1 VAERRAARE
10 AATGSRG
17 KYGGRSDGRQAAPFA
32 AAAGR
37 CSLTL
42 ESVATASADGGIG
55 RASGRAAARLLAAP
69 GAWPVHLVLAALVLP
84 RAAFLGEA
92 IFDGDVHLD
101 WYPRTL
107 AFARAL
113 RAGLPPLWDL
123 SIGFGQPF
131 LADPSGQV
139 LYPTSW
145 LALLLAP
152 TVLYTV
158 FALSHL
164 VLAGTGAT
172 SLARSS
178 GLRRVEATAA
188 GAAFMLSGP
197 VVSIVNNWPHFAGLT
212 WMPWVVFGT
221 HCVVRR
227 PGRRSAALFAA
238 CLCLQVLAGSPD
250 MLMLTA
256 LASAAWAVGC
266 WRQSDLRRPWRILL
280 WGVAGTA
287 LAVLLS
293 AGQWIPT
300 VDLAARAA
308 RRGLPITTAAQWSV
322 PPAGL
327 VRLLVPLDGTGRVAY
342 APPAQTALF
351 DSLRHPFLVSIH
363 LGVVTAALGV
373 VALASRRRRRLL
385 WALAGVAAFA
395 TVAAL
400 GAHAPLFDLLRRLV
414 PGVANL
420 RYPSKAMSVPA
431 LAGAILAGQGLA
443 ALRRR
448 APSRAAAGA
457 GLAAFGGL
465 ALIGTAILFGPAWSL
480 AIRWGLL
487 LDRDGAPED
496 ALPWAFRFG
505 ALGAVALLAA
515 AVVWRHR
522 TRGLPATAAAG
533 VAACLAG
540 SLLLSHYDLQSTA
553 PASLLTFVPPV
564 ISAFDRSDRGRLYVY
579 EYAFTA
585 GIARSRL
592 GHESPYAVAQPP
604 AGIDPRPVA
613 ALALRLYPLPPVSGS
628 WDVEGSYDLDLRGLQ
643 PLGLRSLVDR
653 LRGLEGTS
661 AHLSLMRLGAVR
673 TIVALHRRGLEPYA
687 PGPTYPSLFA
697 EPILTFGVPGALP
710 RARVVGRARALEGDA
725 AVQAILAPGF
735 DAAGEVVLS
744 GPAAAAVAATA
755 RPGPAAVRVM
765 ELRGDRV
772 RLDAELTEPGL
783 VVLADA
789 YDPGWRAWVDGRRS
803 SVLIANVA
811 FRAVAVPAGRHAI
824 EMRYQPPSVALGLSL
839 SAAGLVLL
847 AAAGRPRRLTPA
859 AASTSSAG
867 SPPAS
872 ASGAGPPSA

>member
-1 VAERRAARE
+1 
-10 AATGSRG
+10 
-17 KYGGRSDGRQAAPFA
+17 
-32 AAAGR
+32 
-37 CSLTL
+37 
-42 ESVATASADGGIG
+42 VATASAGGGIG

-84 RAAFLGEA
+84 RAVFLGEA

-107 AFARAL
+107 AFARTV

-145 LALLLAP
+145 LAAVLAP
-152 TVLYTV
+152 AALYTV
-158 FALSHL
+158 FALAHL

-172 SLARSS
+172 RLARAS
-178 GLRRVEATAA
+178 GLRRVEAAAA

-212 WMPWVVFGT
+212 WMPWVVFGA
-221 HCVVRR
+221 HRVVRR
-227 PGRRSAALFAA
+227 PGRRSAALFAT
-238 CLCLQVLAGSPD
+238 CLGLQVFAGSPD

-256 LASAAWAVGC
+256 LVSVAWAIGC
-266 WRQSDLRRPWRILL
+266 WRRADLRRPWRALR
-280 WGVAGTA
+280 WGVAGTS
-287 LAVLLS
+287 LAVVLS

-308 RRGLPITTAAQWSV
+308 RRGLPMTTAAQWSV

-327 VRLLVPLDGTGRVAY
+327 VRVLVPLDGTGRVAY
-342 APPAQTALF
+342 PPSAQTALF

-363 LGVVTAALGV
+363 LGVVTASLAA
-373 VALASRRRRRLL
+373 VAVASRRRRRLV
-385 WALAGVAAFA
+385 WALGGVAVVA

-400 GAHAPLFDLLRRLV
+400 GAHAPLFEMLRRLV

-457 GLAAFGGL
+457 GLAAVGGL
-465 ALIGTAILFGPAWSL
+465 VLTGTAVLFGPAWSH
-480 AIRWGLL
+480 AVRWGLL
-487 LDRDGAPED
+487 LDRQGALED
-496 ALPWAFRFG
+496 ALPWAYRFA
-505 ALGAVALLAA
+505 ALGALAFLAA

-522 TRGLPATAAAG
+522 TRGLPAPAAVG

-564 ISAFDRSDRGRLYVY
+564 ISAFDGSERGRLYVY

-592 GHESPYAVAQPP
+592 GHESPYAVVQPP
-604 AGIDPRPVA
+604 AGIDPRPLA

-643 PLGLRSLVDR
+643 PLGLRALVDR
-653 LRGLEGTS
+653 LRGLEGTP

-687 PGPTYPSLFA
+687 AGPTYPSLFA
-697 EPILTFGVPGALP
+697 EPILTFGVPGTLP

-725 AVQAILAPGF
+725 AVQAIIAPDF

-744 GPAAAAVAATA
+744 GPGAAEAAATS
-755 RPGPAAVRVM
+755 RPGPGAVRVL

-772 RLDAELTEPGL
+772 RLAAELTEPGL

-789 YDPGWRAWVDGRRS
+789 YDPGWRAWVDGRPAR
-803 SVLIANVA
+803 VLVANAA

-824 EMRYQPPSVALGLSL
+824 EMRYRPSSVAVGLAL
-839 SAAGLVLL
+839 SAAGLVLVAV
-847 AAAGRPRRLTPA
+847 AARRRRLTPA
-859 AASTSSAG
+859 GASTSSAG

-872 ASGAGPPSA
+872 ASGGGSPSA